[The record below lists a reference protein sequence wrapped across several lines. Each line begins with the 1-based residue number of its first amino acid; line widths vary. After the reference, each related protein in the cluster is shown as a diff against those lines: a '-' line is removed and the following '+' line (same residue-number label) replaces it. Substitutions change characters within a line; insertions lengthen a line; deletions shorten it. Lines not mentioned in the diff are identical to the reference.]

1 MTHGLPARVGRF
13 VLVFLMALAA
23 VAALWSFVSP
33 TYTRGIAAL
42 ARPLFR
48 LMESPNVT
56 VLDVQGAETWIYR
69 IVGEHEIAAFTWFDR
84 YTFFA
89 IVPLIALFVA
99 TPGLRWRRR
108 IVRGL
113 LGIGALSIVH
123 VGYVVASVE
132 LAYAAMGLRAVG
144 PLAARTLDGWQITVR
159 VLWEAAPIAIW
170 VALTYGAWKKV
181 FAQLRNEERAEGT
194 ARASWIG
201 ALGAL
206 GWKKKEGTP

>member
-1 MTHGLPARVGRF
+1 MTHRLPARVGRF

-23 VAALWSFVSP
+23 LTALWSFAAP

-99 TPGLRWRRR
+99 TPGLGWRRR

-113 LGIGALSIVH
+113 LGIGALSVAH
-123 VGYVVASVE
+123 VCYVVVSVE
-132 LAYAAMGLRAVG
+132 LAYAAMGLRTVG

-194 ARASWIG
+194 TRASWIG

>member
-23 VAALWSFVSP
+23 LAALWSFAAP

-99 TPGLRWRRR
+99 TPGLGWRRR

-113 LGIGALSIVH
+113 LGIGALSVAH
-123 VGYVVASVE
+123 VCYVVASVE
-132 LAYAAMGLRAVG
+132 LAYAAMGLRTVG
-144 PLAARTLDGWQITVR
+144 PLAARTLDGWQIAVR
-159 VLWEAAPIAIW
+159 ALWEAAPIAIW

>member
-1 MTHGLPARVGRF
+1 MTHAWGTRVGRF
-13 VLVFLMALAA
+13 VLVFLITLAGLA
-23 VAALWSFVSP
+23 TLWSFAAP
-33 TYTRGIAAL
+33 TYTHGIAAL

-48 LMESPNVT
+48 LIESPNVT
-56 VLDVQGAETWIYR
+56 VLNVQGAETWIYR

-89 IVPLIALFVA
+89 IVPLVALLVA
-99 TPGLRWRRR
+99 TPGLGWRRR
-108 IVRGL
+108 ILRGL
-113 LGIGALSIVH
+113 LGIGALSIIH
-123 VGYVVASVE
+123 VCYVVTSVE

-144 PLAARTLDGWQITVR
+144 PLAARTLDGWQIAVR

-170 VALTYGAWKKV
+170 VALTYGTWKKV
-181 FAQLRNEERAEGT
+181 FAQLRNEERADGE